1 MSTDSDIK
9 EYSKIMI
16 YTYGKVGSTSIRVN
30 NISGRYYGGIT
41 DEYPEF
47 ILQIERHN
55 VAKDIITKYQNVL
68 VINIVRLPI
77 DRNISAFWQFTKFKH
92 PFYLD
97 TSIEELNYYFLN
109 TKINIINNDSWMNK
123 CFENLNV
130 NIDNLTFD
138 SVNKYNL
145 VNLENNNDL
154 LMFRFEDWSYMKY
167 NVLPKFKVLV
177 AKNANVTSNKKC
189 ADKYKEHKEFYKVTE
204 TEKENI
210 KNSKILKFYYT
221 EDEINAHISKYE

>member
-1 MSTDSDIK
+1 MSTDSDTK
-9 EYSKIMI
+9 EYSKIMV
-16 YTYGKVGSTSIRVN
+16 YTYGKVGSTSIRVHN
-30 NISGRYYGGIT
+30 DNGRYYGRIR

-92 PFYLD
+92 PFYLNKP
-97 TSIEELNYYFLN
+97 IEKLNNIFKNTRLN
-109 TKINIINNDSWMNK
+109 IKNNDEWMNK
-123 CFENLNV
+123 FFENLNV

-154 LMFRFEDWSYMKY
+154 LMFRFEDWSYIKD
-167 NVLPKFKVLV
+167 NILPKFKVLV
-177 AKNANVTSNKKC
+177 SKNANVTSNKKC